1 MITAMFSPSIS
12 DPAHLSDRE
21 LAELVRNGDKSAF
34 SLLARR
40 FHSSLRAKAARYSA
54 SAAEC
59 DDYHQEGL
67 LALYRAAMTFDST
80 QDAAFST
87 YAAVCAE
94 HAMIDHLRR
103 LKRQVGAPLPP
114 DNSANVPSEL
124 SAEESF
130 SRQDSY
136 EKRLRQLSRL
146 LSPFEKQV
154 LLLRLEGYAYRQI
167 AQRMGTSPKA
177 VDNALQRVKKK
188 LKSDG

>member
-1 MITAMFSPSIS
+1 MITAMSFPSIP
-12 DPAHLSDRE
+12 DPAHLSDQE
-21 LAELVRNGDKSAF
+21 LAELVRKGDKNAF
-34 SLLARR
+34 SHLARR
-40 FHSSLRAKAARYSA
+40 FHSSLRAKAAHYSA

-80 QDAAFST
+80 RDASFST
-87 YAAVCAE
+87 YADVCAE

-103 LKRQVGAPLPP
+103 LKRQADAPLPL
-114 DNSANVPSEL
+114 DDRASAPSEL

-136 EKRLRQLSRL
+136 EKRVHQLSKL

-154 LLLRLEGYAYRQI
+154 LLLRLEGYSYSQI
-167 AQRMGTSPKA
+167 AQRLGSSPKA
-177 VDNALQRVKKK
+177 VDNALQRVKRK